1 MRWLVA
7 IAALL
12 AAPALADDWTTEQKV
27 VEGVFLTAIIADFN
41 QTLTIA
47 KASDEVNPALG
58 LSPSS
63 GRVRQYFAQATA
75 THFAIAALL
84 PSEWRTKF
92 LYTTTGFQAAG
103 VLRNYRLG
111 YTVRF

>member
-1 MRWLVA
+1 MRWLVLV
-7 IAALL
+7 AALL
-12 AAPALADDWTTEQKV
+12 TAPVFADDWTTEQKV
-27 VEGVFLTAIIADFN
+27 VEGVFLTAIVADFS

-47 KASDEVNPALG
+47 KADDEVNPVLG

-63 GRVRQYFAQATA
+63 GEVRQYFARATVA
-75 THFAIAALL
+75 HWVISALL

-111 YTVRF
+111 YRVRF